1 MLRFIVAWILLSLSS
16 CTLASNQHSTLSF
29 KKHVRERCGLEV
41 INNQGEMSFGQDYDG
56 RAITLKLE
64 SNRKDS
70 RLLLKLQ
77 HIDLGSID
85 ESRISEL
92 VRFKVETPVR
102 YEGDINYLRQGVELP
117 SEQLASN
124 NEVSI
129 KARITI
135 PESQLTAGEFHFNI
149 EWAVECL

>member
-1 MLRFIVAWILLSLSS
+1 MLRLIIAVILISLSS
-16 CTLASNQHSTLSF
+16 FTLASDRHSTLSF

-102 YEGDINYLRQGVELP
+102 YEGDINYWRQGVEFP
-117 SEQLASN
+117 SEQLSSN

-135 PESQLTAGEFHFNI
+135 PESQLTAGEFHFNM

>member
-1 MLRFIVAWILLSLSS
+1 MLRFIVAFILISLSS
-16 CTLASNQHSTLSF
+16 CTLASNNHSTLSF

-41 INNQGEMSFGQDYDG
+41 INNQGEMSFGREYDG

-102 YEGDINYLRQGVELP
+102 YEGDI
-117 SEQLASN
+117 S
-124 NEVSI
+124 
-129 KARITI
+129 
-135 PESQLTAGEFHFNI
+135 
-149 EWAVECL
+149 

>member
-1 MLRFIVAWILLSLSS
+1 M
-16 CTLASNQHSTLSF
+16 
-29 KKHVRERCGLEV
+29 RERCGLEV

-102 YEGDINYLRQGVELP
+102 YEGDINYWRQGVEFP

-124 NEVSI
+124 KEVAI
-129 KARITI
+129 
-135 PESQLTAGEFHFNI
+135 
-149 EWAVECL
+149 

>member
-1 MLRFIVAWILLSLSS
+1 MLRLIVAVILISLSS
-16 CTLASNQHSTLSF
+16 CTLASDRHSTLSF
-29 KKHVRERCGLEV
+29 KKHVGERCGLEV

-70 RLLLKLQ
+70 RLLIKLQ

-102 YEGDINYLRQGVELP
+102 YEGDINYWRQGVEFP
-117 SEQLASN
+117 SEQLSSN

-135 PESQLTAGEFHFNI
+135 PESQLTAGEFHFNM

>member
-1 MLRFIVAWILLSLSS
+1 MLRFIVTCILLSLSS
-16 CTLASNQHSTLSF
+16 CTLASNNHSTLSF

-77 HIDLGSID
+77 HIDLGAID

-102 YEGDINYLRQGVELP
+102 YEGDINYWRQGVEFP
-117 SEQLASN
+117 SEQLSSN

-135 PESQLTAGEFHFNI
+135 PESQLTAGEFHFNM

>member
-1 MLRFIVAWILLSLSS
+1 MLRFIVAFTLFSLSN
-16 CTLASNQHSTLSF
+16 CTLASNNHSTLSF

-41 INNQGEMSFGQDYDG
+41 INNQGEMSFGREYDG

-92 VRFKVETPVR
+92 VRFKVETPAR
-102 YEGDINYLRQGVELP
+102 YEGDINYWRQGVEFP
-117 SEQLASN
+117 VDQLASN
-124 NEVSI
+124 KEVDI
-129 KARITI
+129 RARITI
-135 PESQLTAGEFHFNI
+135 PESQLTAGEFHFNM

>member
-1 MLRFIVAWILLSLSS
+1 MLRFIVAFILLSLSS
-16 CTLASNQHSTLSF
+16 STLASNNHSTLSF

-41 INNQGEMSFGQDYDG
+41 INNLGEMSFGQDYDG

-102 YEGDINYLRQGVELP
+102 YEGDINYWRQGVEFP
-117 SEQLASN
+117 SEQLSSN

>member
-1 MLRFIVAWILLSLSS
+1 MLRFIVACILLSLSS

-41 INNQGEMSFGQDYDG
+41 INNQGEMSFGQRYDG

-70 RLLLKLQ
+70 RLLLRLK

-102 YEGDINYLRQGVELP
+102 YEGDINYWRQGVEFP

-124 NEVSI
+124 SEVSI

-135 PESQLTAGEFHFNI
+135 PESQLTAGEFHFNM

>member
-1 MLRFIVAWILLSLSS
+1 MLRFIVAFILLNLSS
-16 CTLASNQHSTLSF
+16 CTFASNNHSTLSF

-77 HIDLGSID
+77 HIDLGAID
-85 ESRISEL
+85 ESRLSEL

-102 YEGDINYLRQGVELP
+102 YEGDIDYWRQGVEFL
-117 SEQLASN
+117 SEQLSSN

-129 KARITI
+129 KAHITI
-135 PESQLTAGEFHFNI
+135 PKSQLTAGEFHFNM